1 MDLKQVY
8 SDFVQKAKR
17 DNNHD
22 IAMYLLG
29 LSGAIS
35 KLTNAVGMNNLGS
48 TKIENKADAGYA
60 MQQIFEYLFLLCSK
74 IDLDIEEIV
83 AKIGDERGA

>member
-1 MDLKQVY
+1 MELRQVY
-8 SDFVQKAKR
+8 LDFVQRAKS

-22 IAMYLLG
+22 TAMYLLG

-35 KLTNAVGMNNLGS
+35 KLTNAVGLNNLGS
-48 TKIENKADAGYA
+48 NKIENKADAAYA
-60 MQQIFEYLFLLCSK
+60 MQQIFEYLFLICSK
-74 IDLDIEEIV
+74 TDLDIEEIV